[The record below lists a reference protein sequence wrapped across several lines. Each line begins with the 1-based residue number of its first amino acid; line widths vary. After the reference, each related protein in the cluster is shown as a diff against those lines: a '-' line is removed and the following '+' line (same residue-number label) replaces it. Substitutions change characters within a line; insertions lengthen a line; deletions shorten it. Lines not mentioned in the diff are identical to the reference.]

1 MRSDI
6 IDRLKLLSEMQ
17 DVYTEAKLLEE
28 AIETIESLRDEIC
41 RLESLVG
48 ELERNASLGAL
59 GNRGPKLQRN

>member
-17 DVYTEAKLLEE
+17 DVYTEAKLLDE
-28 AIETIESLRDEIC
+28 AIETIESLRNEIC

-48 ELERNASLGAL
+48 ELEKTAESNQYWPAR
-59 GNRGPKLQRN
+59 KY